1 MNLRPVPAETRA
13 GLMTL
18 STLLFVG
25 AFAVVLLSAIGA
37 VFILTTSIAIPLFQE
52 LQEANRGIAAVLAIG
67 GGLTAAS
74 VMAGIGGILRILL
87 AVAPTDDQ
95 Q

>member
-1 MNLRPVPAETRA
+1 MNLRPVPAETRRS
-13 GLMTL
+13 LTTL
-18 STLLFVG
+18 ATALFVG

-74 VMAGIGGILRILL
+74 VMAGIAGILRVLL
-87 AVAPTDDQ
+87 AIAPAD
-95 Q
+95 